1 MGTGVEDIPS
11 TFDRVSSTVVETGSG
26 SIPPVPTLAMDIL
39 EELSLQV
46 VWQFFT
52 MMEYCTELVLSERSF
67 FEFVWAL
74 LENQVENIRQT
85 EVLIERERIK
95 C

>member
-11 TFDRVSSTVVETGSG
+11 TFDRVSSTVVEIGSG
-26 SIPPVPTLAMDIL
+26 SIPPVPTPAMDIL
-39 EELSLQV
+39 EELSLQIV
-46 VWQFFT
+46 RQFFT
-52 MMEYCTELVLSERSF
+52 TMEYYTELVLSGRRSF
-67 FEFVWAL
+67 KLVRIL
-74 LENQVENIRQT
+74 LENQVKNIRQT